1 MTRTVLMK
9 NVLKRYFS
17 VSDADILGKKDWLRV
32 KPVVALPLTYRER
45 SLTKSVHSKLSRTV
59 FTRSWPKKCH
69 LKEGHLPENPKIVEF
84 SIIPEI
90 PRRISNGTEIP
101 GTQVSKIWVNLAKV
115 SSFRKF
121 WKTLLH

>member
-1 MTRTVLMK
+1 M
-9 NVLKRYFS
+9 
-17 VSDADILGKKDWLRV
+17 
-32 KPVVALPLTYRER
+32 VALPLTYRER

-69 LKEGHLPENPKIVEF
+69 LKEGHFPENPKIVEF

-101 GTQVSKIWVNLAKV
+101 GTQVSKIFGKSRKGVLFSKV
-115 SSFRKF
+115 LENAFALDARKFRKLKSEILVE
-121 WKTLLH
+121 WYHPPAL